1 VSILEEI
8 VKSFYH
14 FTLLAYLDPQKT
26 LHRRLRIYKIL
37 FEILRENTELY
48 DLQKVYD
55 KFINKKMNLNP
66 KMME

>member
-1 VSILEEI
+1 MSILEEI